1 MSNKIKVDYGMPDFY
16 KFYTSQSK
24 SPVERKVFNKIVSEF
39 NQKIVEAIIEKGLE
53 FTPVNLQFTF
63 CVRKSLRIPKIKDGK
78 LVNTSPIDYKTT
90 KELWARDP
98 EAAEKKILIRY
109 LNNHTAKNVFR
120 IKALKTGFNYTNKKF
135 YKFKP
140 CRSFQRLL
148 AKRIL
153 DGNKD
158 NFDAY
163 NLY

>member
-16 KFYTSQSK
+16 KYYCDNSK
-24 SPVERKVFNKIVSEF
+24 EPVDRKTFNKIVSEF
-39 NQKIVEAIIEKGLE
+39 NKGVVNAIIEKGIE
-53 FTPVNLQFTF
+53 YTPTYLQMTF
-63 CVRKSLRIPKIKDGK
+63 CVRKSVRIPKIKDGK
-78 LVNTSPIDYKTT
+78 LINTAPIDYKTT
-90 KELWARDP
+90 KALWARDP

-109 LNNHTAKNVFR
+109 LNNHTSKNVFR
-120 IKALKTGFNYTNKKF
+120 IKMIKSGFSYTSKKY

-148 AKRIL
+148 AKRIF
-153 DGNKD
+153 DDSKD